1 MPLSLEVYS
10 IELLGTIREMTGE
23 VKPRTYDG
31 SGRQREALERRRRI
45 RAAATRLFAERGYAE
60 TPLTAVAEQ
69 AGVSVALVY
78 SAFGTKSALLKEI
91 YDTTLAGDDAP
102 VPVLDRSPAVRMR
115 EEPDPAVV
123 LRIYARSLG
132 ARQERLAPLRRVLE
146 GAAQVDPAARELL
159 EENDAQRL
167 RGMASVAAL
176 LADKGG
182 LAPGVDADRARDV
195 LFTFTSA
202 SVYDLL
208 VRGRGWSLDAYEELL
223 ASTWIRTLLDP
234 RFWDVPGQV
243 GPGGGQV
250 EAGSGPGPG

>member
-1 MPLSLEVYS
+1 M
-10 IELLGTIREMTGE
+10 LGTIREMSEE
-23 VKPRTYDG
+23 VKPRTYDAT
-31 SGRQREALERRRRI
+31 GRQREALERRRRI
-45 RAAATRLFAERGYAE
+45 RAAATRLFLERGYAE
-60 TPLTAVAEQ
+60 TPLTAVAEE

-102 VPVLDRSPAVRMR
+102 APVLERPPAARMR
-115 EEPDPAVV
+115 EEPNPAIV
-123 LRIYARSLG
+123 LRIYARSLR

-146 GAAQVDPAARELL
+146 GAAQVDPAARRLL

-167 RGMASVAAL
+167 QGMTSVADM

-182 LAPGVDADRARDV
+182 LAPGMDVDRARDV

-208 VRGRGWSLDAYEELL
+208 VRGRGWSLDAYEDLL
-223 ASTWIRTLLDP
+223 ATTWTRILLDP
-234 RFWDVPGQV
+234 RFWDLPG
-243 GPGGGQV
+243 
-250 EAGSGPGPG
+250 